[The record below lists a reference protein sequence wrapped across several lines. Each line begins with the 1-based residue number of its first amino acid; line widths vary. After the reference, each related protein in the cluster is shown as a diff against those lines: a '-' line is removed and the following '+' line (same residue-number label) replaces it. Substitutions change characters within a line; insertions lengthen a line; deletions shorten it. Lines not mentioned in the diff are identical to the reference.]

1 MPAFVVPA
9 RSGAH
14 RIAAIALYRA
24 LLTQCSPAATPS
36 LPLADDQ
43 RAALRNVIRNKF
55 RRNRHVHSTR
65 HLKLSF
71 TAGYELLDALD
82 QASSATTTTN
92 ADNANANATA
102 SATALLTDLLA
113 TAPAH
118 LTRSPDAPRGGGPT
132 RLSPSPEACLPR
144 AARVLATRPRPASA
158 LGGTGVRRVPRLVS
172 ANLFPMLRLG
182 RPQPRSLSRVLTDKI
197 KQRQRRLDLRK
208 EAQDYRA
215 VLARGEDVWDRLV
228 AVAREEGEGEEEG
241 GEDEGGVEEGE
252 EASWEDEPARMA
264 RIISAQLG
272 AQKRETEALVERMQG
287 IVDKEEALAGVE
299 REARK
304 KRREV
309 ARMGK
314 KRAEDVEKISGKKGG
329 GGGGGG
335 RGAVGRRTGRKPV

>member
-55 RRNRHVHSTR
+55 RRNRHVHSAR
-65 HLKLSF
+65 LLKLSF
-71 TAGYELLDALD
+71 TAGYELLDTLD
-82 QASSATTTTN
+82 KASSTTTAAN
-92 ADNANANATA
+92 ADNADANANETA
-102 SATALLTDLLA
+102 SATTALLANLLA
-113 TAPAH
+113 TAPEH
-118 LTRSPDAPRGGGPT
+118 LTRSPDTPRRSGPT
-132 RLSPSPEACLPR
+132 RLSPSPEACPPP
-144 AARVLATRPRPASA
+144 ADRVLATRPRPASA
-158 LGGTGVRRVPRLVS
+158 LGGTGVRRVPQLVS

-208 EAQDYRA
+208 EAQEYRA

-228 AVAREEGEGEEEG
+228 GVAREESGKS
-241 GEDEGGVEEGE
+241 GEDEGLKEGE
-252 EASWEDEPARMA
+252 EALWEDEPARMV

-272 AQKRETEALVERMQG
+272 AQKREMEALVERMQG
-287 IVDKEEALAGVE
+287 IVDKEAALAVVE
-299 REARK
+299 REERR

-309 ARMGK
+309 ARIGK

-329 GGGGGG
+329 GGGGG